1 MTSSPVGE
9 ALTYAR
15 CMRAHGVAN
24 FPDPTGN
31 GGLSYRGS
39 TSAPA
44 FRSARTACANL
55 EPRKVLP
62 SAANE
67 TPQQAAQ
74 DHAQLLRWATCMRH
88 RGYPELPDPKIGIP
102 QPNGEPGTLVGW
114 GASYMQIPPAYDA
127 LSDAFQHTARTCGI
141 DPVTGNPHH

>member
-1 MTSSPVGE
+1 
-9 ALTYAR
+9 
-15 CMRAHGVAN
+15 MRAHGVTN
-24 FPDPTGN
+24 FPDPTSS
-31 GGLSYRGS
+31 GGLSYQGS

-44 FRSARTACANL
+44 FKSAQTACASL
-55 EPRKVLP
+55 EPHKVVS

-88 RGYPELPDPKIGIP
+88 RGYPELPDPKIGTP
-102 QPNGEPGTLVGW
+102 QPMGGQGGTVLGW
-114 GASYMQIPPAYDA
+114 GATYLQIPVAYDA
-127 LSDAFQHTARTCGI
+127 HSQAFLNTAKTCGI